1 MTNPSSEYV
10 NERYAL
16 EAEERRRREML
27 ERRAKQT
34 PAERWQEVKENMG
47 ALPSWPCSGLV
58 GYLIYSVFS

>member
-1 MTNPSSEYV
+1 M

-47 ALPSWPCSGLV
+47 GLAFLAVLGLV